1 MGETLQETIRRALP
15 DLLRADPGF
24 RHEILEI
31 TRAAYADRD
40 ETAARFDRVLAE
52 LQRDR
57 EAQSRK
63 WEAQSREWEE
73 QNRKWDRQMAA
84 NDTLIE
90 ELRQTRTRQDQA
102 LGAIGARWGIA
113 SEHSFRE
120 ALKAILERSFGVK
133 VFNYSDY
140 DASGMVF
147 GAPDQVEID
156 VIVKNGEVILCE
168 LKSSLS
174 KGDIY
179 LFDRKA
185 AFYAQRHQCTVT
197 RKLAISPMVR
207 PNARA
212 VAERLGIEVH
222 GYAEDAALGD

>member
-57 EAQSRK
+57 EAQSR
-63 WEAQSREWEE
+63 EWEE
-73 QNRKWDRQMAA
+73 QNRKRDRQM
-84 NDTLIE
+84 
-90 ELRQTRTRQDQA
+90 
-102 LGAIGARWGIA
+102 
-113 SEHSFRE
+113 
-120 ALKAILERSFGVK
+120 
-133 VFNYSDY
+133 
-140 DASGMVF
+140 
-147 GAPDQVEID
+147 
-156 VIVKNGEVILCE
+156 
-168 LKSSLS
+168 
-174 KGDIY
+174 DIY